1 MRLFSWIL
9 LLPLSIRCIG
19 SMGTSWG
26 MLILFIAVL
35 LVFRH
40 VSGAYLVILRKGDNK
55 KGEEDGMII
64 AFLVR
69 LMLELLLFLAEEGWG
84 VENAFRSLEEFGV
97 RTCDVRKELVLI
109 LLCYFLL
116 NVWFLVRS
124 WRRVRLW
131 EFCQSL
137 VDFLP

>member
-1 MRLFSWIL
+1 
-9 LLPLSIRCIG
+9 
-19 SMGTSWG
+19 
-26 MLILFIAVL
+26 
-35 LVFRH
+35 
-40 VSGAYLVILRKGDNK
+40 
-55 KGEEDGMII
+55 MII

-116 NVWFLVRS
+116 NVWFVLWVG
-124 WRRVRLW
+124 LW